1 MSVEKMM
8 MHVMYKSFF
17 LLYKYDG
24 DEVLA
29 AGRHASLAV
38 YSGVQENAVDM

>member
-1 MSVEKMM
+1 MFML
-8 MHVMYKSFF
+8 HVMYKSFF